1 MKSFNKDEILAKV
14 FFFLFFFQLLT
25 RVHTFNKSGGD
36 NLLLLIRTKETWMRA
51 GQSIIFHAPTTLL
64 SIAHHFKC
72 LTNNDYDT
80 SLYFYD
86 VTKKLLN
93 LDV

>member
-36 NLLLLIRTKETWMRA
+36 NLLLLIRTKETWMP
-51 GQSIIFHAPTTLL
+51 GKL
-64 SIAHHFKC
+64 SYVRF
-72 LTNNDYDT
+72 NQ
-80 SLYFYD
+80 
-86 VTKKLLN
+86 
-93 LDV
+93 